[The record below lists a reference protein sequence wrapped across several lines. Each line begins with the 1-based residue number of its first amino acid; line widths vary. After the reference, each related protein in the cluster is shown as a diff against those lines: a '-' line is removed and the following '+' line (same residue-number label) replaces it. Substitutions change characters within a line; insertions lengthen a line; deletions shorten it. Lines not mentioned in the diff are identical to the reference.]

1 MTSKPVDIVYVV
13 DNSAFALCASLSD
26 AYPDIYINV
35 TEYAPRLSM
44 SAGYML
50 VTNSRV
56 AASRLREIQSYCR
69 GWISSKS
76 E

>member
-13 DNSAFALCASLSD
+13 DNSAALCASLSD

-35 TEYAPRLSM
+35 MEYAPRLSM
-44 SAGYML
+44 PAGYML